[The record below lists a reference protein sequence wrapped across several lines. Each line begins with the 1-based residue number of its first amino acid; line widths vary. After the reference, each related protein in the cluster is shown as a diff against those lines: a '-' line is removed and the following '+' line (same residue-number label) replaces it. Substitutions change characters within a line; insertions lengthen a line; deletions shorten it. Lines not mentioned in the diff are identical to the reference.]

1 MKAAFFGLDD
11 QIDYVYACGR
21 RDKVAALT
29 NLYPVVITKDNL
41 DEHLDQLQDL
51 EVIFSTWGMFVPTP
65 EQFNRMPSLK
75 AVFYAAGA
83 TDYFAMPF
91 LERNITVMSAWQ
103 ANAVPVA
110 EFAAAQIVLGLKGFF
125 RNSRELKS
133 KAMWNRNLN
142 AGPGVFEESVA
153 LIGAGAIAQKTH
165 DFLKNYDINVIVVPS
180 RKEKRTVSLEEAFS
194 TAFVVSNHLP
204 NRDDNVGVIN
214 GEHFRSMREG
224 AVFVNTGRGAQV
236 NETEM
241 IEVLKERPDLTVLL
255 DVTWPEP
262 PEDDSELY
270 TLPNVHLSAHIAGSI
285 NNEVIRMAD
294 YAIDEFVRWK
304 AGEPMLYRI
313 SEDMLMTT

>member
-1 MKAAFFGLDD
+1 MKAAFFGSEN

-21 RDKVAALT
+21 RNKVAALT
-29 NLYPVVITKDNL
+29 KLYPEIITPGNI
-41 DEHLDQLQDL
+41 DEHLEQLKDL
-51 EVIFSTWGMFVPTP
+51 EVIFSTWGMFCPTQ
-65 EQFNRMPSLK
+65 EQLDAMPSLK

-83 TDYFAMPF
+83 TDNFARPL
-91 LERNITVMSAWQ
+91 LERGITLMSAWQ

-110 EFAAAQIVLGLKGFF
+110 EFAAAQIILAMKGFF
-125 RNSRELKS
+125 RNSRELNC
-133 KAMWNRNLN
+133 KAKWNRDNT
-142 AGPGVFEESVA
+142 GPGVFEESVA
-153 LIGAGAIAQKTH
+153 LIGAGAIAQKTRE
-165 DFLKNYDINVIVVPS
+165 LLENYDINIIVVPS

-194 TAFVVSNHLP
+194 TAFVISNHLP
-204 NRDDNVGVIN
+204 NRDDNKGVIN

-236 NETEM
+236 NEAEM
-241 IEVLKERPDLTVLL
+241 IEVLKERTDLTVLL
-255 DVTWPEP
+255 DVTAPEP
-262 PEDDSELY
+262 PDDGSELY

-313 SEDMLMTT
+313 SEDMLMTS